1 MCYLHTILHN
11 IFIMHDSTSL
21 SELNIIEC
29 LSNNNNMEQLIV
41 STLTLQLHTSYVYVY
56 VFLYFYYVYITFLF

>member
-1 MCYLHTILHN
+1 
-11 IFIMHDSTSL
+11 MHDSTSL

-29 LSNNNNMEQLIV
+29 LSNNNMEELIV
-41 STLTLQLHTSYVYVY
+41 SALTLQLHTSYVYVY